1 MKSNNIS
8 AENKHS
14 LNDKN
19 DLEFI
24 FPINGDVVNERDGYS
39 SVSGIVLTVKLT
51 AKSDGEVYVNDIK
64 AENKDGIFTVNVPVS
79 FYGNVLV
86 ANDIKNGETAKIT
99 VFYFCDAVK
108 KFRLSSDDNILFLKN
123 ITDHKDE
130 YSSIFDN
137 PYLAVY
143 KKAHDMYGAKVHLNL
158 FYEIDKIAASKFNP
172 SPEYFNLAMTTDK
185 FKDEFIKNSDW
196 LKLAFH
202 SKSEFPDKPYLHDSA
217 KEITADCIAVNRE
230 IIRFAG
236 KECISDSTTTHWGA
250 ANLECVR
257 ALRSL
262 GYRSLTGYFEKYD
275 DEFIVSYYMPDEMCE
290 HIGERDF
297 YYDLREDM
305 IFGRIDLV
313 LNEKSFGEMLE
324 KLKNIVSHPHRGGFV
339 SIMIH
344 EQYFYTSYIDHLPD
358 FEKRVLT
365 ACEYLY
371 KNGYSGAHVT
381 EVSEEKHLKD
391 NQLFSKN
398 I

>member
-1 MKSNNIS
+1 MKNGNIS
-8 AENKHS
+8 AENKHV
-14 LNDKN
+14 
-19 DLEFI
+19 LEFL
-24 FPINGDVVNERDGYS
+24 FPINGDVVNERDGVS
-39 SVSGIVLTVKLT
+39 SENGIILTVKLIG
-51 AKSDGEVYVNDIK
+51 KPDGEVYVNNIK
-64 AENKDGIFTVNVPVS
+64 AANKNGVFTANVPVS
-79 FYGNVLV
+79 SYRSVLV
-86 ANDIKNGETAKIT
+86 ANDIKNGETTEIT
-99 VFYFCDAVK
+99 AFYFSGAVK
-108 KFRLSSDDNILFLKN
+108 KFRLSSDDNILFLKD
-123 ITDHKDE
+123 ITVNKDK

-143 KKAHDMYGAKVHLNL
+143 KKAHDLYGAKVHLNL
-158 FYEIDKIAASKFNP
+158 FYGIDKEAASKFNP
-172 SPEYFNLAMTTDK
+172 SPEGFNLSMTTDK
-185 FKDEFIKNSDW
+185 FRNEFIKNSDW

-202 SKSEFPDKPYLHDSA
+202 SKSEFPDKPYLHGTA

-230 IIRFAG
+230 IMRFAG

-250 ANLECVR
+250 ANRECVR

-262 GYRSLTGYFEKYD
+262 GYRSLTGYFEKYG
-275 DEFIVSYYMPDEMCE
+275 DEFIVSYYMPDKMCE

-313 LNEKSFGEMLE
+313 LNERSYGEMFE
-324 KLKNIVSHPHRGGFV
+324 KLKKIVSHPHRGGFV

-344 EQYFYTSYIDHLPD
+344 EQYFYPSYVNYLPD

-371 KNGYSGAHVT
+371 KNGYSGAHIT

-391 NQLFSKN
+391 NPLKDNPLFN
-398 I
+398 